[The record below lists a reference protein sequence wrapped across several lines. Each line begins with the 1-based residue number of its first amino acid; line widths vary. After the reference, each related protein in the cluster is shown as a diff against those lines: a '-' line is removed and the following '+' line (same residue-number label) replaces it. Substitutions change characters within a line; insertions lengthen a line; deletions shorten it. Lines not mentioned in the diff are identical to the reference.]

1 MSKKTLVIGATT
13 DASKYANMAIRSLRR
28 HGHEVVAL
36 GIRPGDIDDVTIDTE
51 RQDYTNLD
59 TITLY
64 LNPAR
69 QEDYYDYLLALAP
82 KRIIFNPGT
91 ENEALVHLAEAEGIA
106 TEYACTLVLLNTAQ
120 Y

>member
-1 MSKKTLVIGATT
+1 MKKKTLVIGATT
-13 DASKYANMAIRSLRR
+13 DTSKYANMAIRSLLR
-28 HGHEVVAL
+28 HGHEVEAL
-36 GIRPGDIDDVTIDTE
+36 GIREGNVENVKIETECIDFQEI
-51 RQDYTNLD
+51 D

-64 LNPAR
+64 LNPQR
-69 QEDYYDYLLALAP
+69 QIDYYDYLLGLNP

-91 ENEALVHLAEAEGIA
+91 ENSEFVNLAKAKNIA